1 MNVTPNGNANQNTMR
16 SKTSLEPL
24 RPHSQ
29 DSVDELPLPPTP
41 TVHQEYRYEAIP
53 ADTRRTSRTSTSS
66 TISPKRSQSQPPK
79 SLPPM
84 SNGNGH
90 AHMGN
95 GNGHLG
101 NGHAHMGNGHMTN
114 GHVGNGGH
122 AQLGITPPM
131 IDRHSK
137 PSRMSRGDGYHTYNA
152 HRSIPTDGSLDRR
165 THMRDMKMV
174 RKKKNFLTK
183 IWVFCSNFF
192 YFSDGL

>member
-53 ADTRRTSRTSTSS
+53 AADTRRTSRTSTSS

-174 RKKKNFLTK
+174 RKK
-183 IWVFCSNFF
+183 VFDQKKLGILC
-192 YFSDGL
+192 